1 MTRSLAI
8 LVLLLTATFAGG
20 CNILGFFGALEEQR
34 RRTGKV
40 WVDGEY
46 DGLEGQKVAVV
57 VDASNDIYAIYGGE
71 KVVGAILVEIIARL
85 EANANAESI
94 VPATEVVRVLYDK
107 PDLLK
112 RTYDEVAAEFKVNR
126 LIVIQLDEFRLAE
139 PGNQYVWSGQAA
151 GNLLVIEADSY
162 IEDDV
167 RLEQYVNVTYPDQAN
182 ATIDDMTAQAITLE
196 LLRRFTNRS
205 SWFFYRH
212 QERYPGYQ
220 EY

>member
-8 LVLLLTATFAGG
+8 LVLLLGAAFAGG
-20 CNILGFFGALEEQR
+20 CNILGFAGALEEQR

-40 WVDGEY
+40 WVDGVY
-46 DGLEGQKVAVV
+46 DGLEGQTVAVV
-57 VDASNDIYAIYGGE
+57 VDASNDIYATGGE
-71 KVVGAILVEIIARL
+71 DVVGAVLVEIIARL
-85 EANANAESI
+85 EANAETESI
-94 VPATEVVRVLYDK
+94 VPAADIMRVLYDE
-107 PDLLK
+107 PDLLD
-112 RTYDEVAAEFKVNR
+112 RTYDEVAARLGVDR

-167 RLEQYVNVTYPDQAN
+167 RLEQYVNVTYPDRPN
-182 ATIDDMTAQAITLE
+182 TTIDDLTAQVVALE
-196 LLRRFTNRS
+196 LLRRFANRS